1 MTPHLAAAASQGDT
15 LSSIISPA
23 VTLVIIV
30 LLVVTRVRG
39 RRLEPARLLTADLI
53 LIAVGIGGAVP
64 VLHSTTL
71 HGIDW
76 LIGSADLLDS
86 LVIGTARGFTVR
98 LYQRDG
104 AHCYRYGP
112 ATVALWILSI
122 LIRIALAAAAS
133 ARHASPLIAG
143 GDLLFMLGLALL
155 CQNLVVIR
163 RHRHP
168 QARPSHPVEPADA
181 ALSRTGRPVPT
192 AAALPP
198 GCRRGNLW
206 TESDEKWA
214 AALIQVIA
222 LGHRSTCSSNAGRP
236 GGRPGSSR

>member
-1 MTPHLAAAASQGDT
+1 MTTHLATAASQGDT
-15 LSSIISPA
+15 LGSIISPA
-23 VTLVIIV
+23 VTLAII
-30 LLVVTRVRG
+30 LLLIVTRVRG

-86 LVIGTARGFTVR
+86 LIIGTIRGFTVR

-104 AHCYRYGP
+104 APWYRYGP
-112 ATVALWILSI
+112 ATVALWLLSI
-122 LIRIALAAAAS
+122 LIRIALAAIAS

-155 CQNLVVIR
+155 CQNLMVIR

-181 ALSRTGRPVPT
+181 ALSRTGRPAPTT
-192 AAALPP
+192 AALTTEMRP
-198 GCRRGNLW
+198 RNLW
-206 TESDEKWA
+206 TESDEKRFAIKLWPA
-214 AALIQVIA
+214 
-222 LGHRSTCSSNAGRP
+222 P
-236 GGRPGSSR
+236 